1 MISAG
6 RIRVADEGA
15 TAIVPSSCLTGL
27 AATLPRV
34 RSWRNT
40 SNNKNAIKK
49 LNEAPI
55 NTRQENGKNGAR
67 EKSRKRE
74 REREKKRCAKRAEQR
89 EAEEGT
95 VNLLCISSTGSTK
108 TSYRERYRGTILRK

>member
-1 MISAG
+1 MKAQ
-6 RIRVADEGA
+6 
-15 TAIVPSSCLTGL
+15 PLSSL
-27 AATLPRV
+27 LPASPDLKRLYLSV

-55 NTRQENGKNGAR
+55 NTRQENGKNGVE
-67 EKSRKRE
+67 EKSRKK
-74 REREKKRCAKRAEQR
+74 EREKKKDCAKRAEQR

-95 VNLLCISSTGSTK
+95 VNLLCISSTS
-108 TSYRERYRGTILRK
+108 SYEDKLQREVPGPY

>member
-15 TAIVPSSCLTGL
+15 IVPSSCLARL
-27 AATLPRV
+27 EVTLPSV
-34 RSWRNT
+34 RSCRNT

-49 LNEAPI
+49 LNESLYKYAP
-55 NTRQENGKNGAR
+55 REWQEWR
-67 EKSRKRE
+67 WEKE
-74 REREKKRCAKRAEQR
+74 QNEKKKKDCAKRAEQR

-95 VNLLCISSTGSTK
+95 VNLLCISSTGSYEDK
-108 TSYRERYRGTILRK
+108 LQREVLGPY